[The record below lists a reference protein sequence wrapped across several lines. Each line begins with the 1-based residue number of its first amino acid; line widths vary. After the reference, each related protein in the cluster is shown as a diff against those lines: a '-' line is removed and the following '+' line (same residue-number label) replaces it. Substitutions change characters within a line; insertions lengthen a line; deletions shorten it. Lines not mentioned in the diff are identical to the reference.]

1 MKTIKIIV
9 SLAVFGLLLNLSAAA
24 YGVNEAAQPPSPQK
38 PSFQLG
44 MYRKINT
51 MAMKLLIEKKLG
63 AQLVVMLLDERGKVL
78 HKESLG
84 KRRQKYGLL
93 LDFEN
98 TPDGLYTVVVK
109 NGEEQLRKEIRLST
123 QTLYEMPKRLLTAQ
137 D

>member
-1 MKTIKIIV
+1 MKTIKIILSV
-9 SLAVFGLLLNLSAAA
+9 AMFSLFSNLSAAA

-51 MAMKLLIEKKLG
+51 MAMNLLIEKKLG
-63 AQLVVMLLDERGKVL
+63 DQLMIILVDERGKVL

-84 KRRQKYGLL
+84 RKRQKYGLL

-98 TPDGLYTVVVK
+98 TPDGTYTVLVK
-109 NGEEQLRKEIRLST
+109 NGDEQVSKEIRLST
-123 QTLYEMPKRLLTAQ
+123 QTLYEMPKRLLIAQ